1 MPLYK
6 DLWYADTDSPLSPH
20 GISAAEATS
29 AGNKLEFIE
38 KALPVKVI
46 SSAAR
51 NELYPTPV
59 QGDSVY
65 RLDLGW
71 EERYYEVY
79 NFLNNIGGKPEP
91 GWYQV
96 NSGPKNILA
105 TEQGGFAFRI
115 FTNLFTSDYSF
126 WKISYNLSTTTA
138 TTLDFAFTDNSGNVI
153 TTPQYYFTRIAT
165 NLAGTT
171 SLTSASNTLFPL
183 GIPGLTNGFI
193 HSGEI
198 TLSDV
203 ATGNY
208 PKFMHSGYQDLV
220 ASRAPIIGMT
230 HGYYNS
236 ASASIGGFIIYT
248 RDGNDLQ
255 DGTGSTPLLGSLIN
269 IVGYN

>member
-38 KALPVKVI
+38 NALPVQVT
-46 SSAAR
+46 SSASR

-79 NFLNNIGGKPEP
+79 NSINNIGGKPEP

-105 TEQGGFAFRI
+105 TENGNFGSRT

-126 WKISYNLSTTTA
+126 WKISYNLSSASA
-138 TTLDFAFTDNSGNVI
+138 TTLDFNFTDSSGNAI
-153 TTPQYYFTRIAT
+153 TTAQYYHTRIAT

-171 SLTSASNTLFPL
+171 SATVASGTFFPL
-183 GIPGLTNGFI
+183 GISALANGVI

-203 ATGNY
+203 GTGNY
-208 PKFMHSGYQDLV
+208 PKFMHSGYHAGVSGTPMID
-220 ASRAPIIGMT
+220 MT

-236 ASASIGGFIIYT
+236 ASVSIGGFYIYT
-248 RDGNDLQ
+248 KNGDDIQ
-255 DGTGSTPLLGSLIN
+255 DGTSTPLLGSLIN